1 MNSGNELFF
10 LPLGGVEEIGMN
22 LNLYA
27 IGDDWLMVDLGV
39 SFGEDRLPGIDVV
52 MPDPSF
58 IESRRGSL
66 LGLVLTHGHEDHL
79 GAVQYLWPRLRCP
92 IFATPFTAGLL
103 RAKLSDTDFRD
114 QITLHELPLGGRF
127 TLGPFD
133 LEFVTVTHSIPESN
147 ALSIRTKF
155 GTVLH
160 TGDFKIDD
168 TPVVGDKINADKLS
182 SLGDEGVLAMVCDST
197 NVFEF
202 GQTQSEG
209 ILRESLDTIV
219 SSKKGR
225 VALTTFASNWARIE
239 TAAWVAK
246 NNNRHPVLVGRSL
259 FRILDVARDSG
270 YYQGVPKFLDERE
283 ASMLPPGKALFI
295 CTGSQGEPR
304 GAMSRIADN
313 SHPNVHLES
322 GDTVIFSS
330 KIIPGNERSISRLHN
345 RLVSQG
351 IEIITEK
358 EQLVHVSGHPS
369 RDDLTRMYSWIRPK
383 IAIPVH
389 GETRHI
395 AEHVALARSLQIPE
409 ALGPTNGALIR
420 LHPGPVEI
428 VDHVTAGRLALDG
441 NRVIDV
447 DSQILRERRRLMF
460 NGMVTA
466 MLVLDS
472 EGQLASSPAVNSR
485 GVFDD
490 DDGLSEE
497 KSLQQEITTAFYA
510 LPASKRENKE
520 ELREAIRLVIR
531 REIRTK
537 YETRPD
543 IHIDLV
549 QLGAN

>member
-155 GTVLH
+155 WTVLH

-168 TPVVGDKINADKLS
+168 TPVVGDKIDADELS

-209 ILRESLDTIV
+209 VLRESLDTIV
-219 SSKKGR
+219 ASKKGR

-239 TAAWVAK
+239 TAAWVAE
-246 NNNRHPVLVGRSL
+246 NNNRHPVLVGR
-259 FRILDVARDSG
+259 
-270 YYQGVPKFLDERE
+270 P
-283 ASMLPPGKALFI
+283 
-295 CTGSQGEPR
+295 
-304 GAMSRIADN
+304 
-313 SHPNVHLES
+313 
-322 GDTVIFSS
+322 
-330 KIIPGNERSISRLHN
+330 
-345 RLVSQG
+345 
-351 IEIITEK
+351 
-358 EQLVHVSGHPS
+358 
-369 RDDLTRMYSWIRPK
+369 
-383 IAIPVH
+383 
-389 GETRHI
+389 
-395 AEHVALARSLQIPE
+395 
-409 ALGPTNGALIR
+409 
-420 LHPGPVEI
+420 
-428 VDHVTAGRLALDG
+428 
-441 NRVIDV
+441 
-447 DSQILRERRRLMF
+447 
-460 NGMVTA
+460 
-466 MLVLDS
+466 
-472 EGQLASSPAVNSR
+472 
-485 GVFDD
+485 
-490 DDGLSEE
+490 
-497 KSLQQEITTAFYA
+497 
-510 LPASKRENKE
+510 
-520 ELREAIRLVIR
+520 
-531 REIRTK
+531 
-537 YETRPD
+537 
-543 IHIDLV
+543 
-549 QLGAN
+549 